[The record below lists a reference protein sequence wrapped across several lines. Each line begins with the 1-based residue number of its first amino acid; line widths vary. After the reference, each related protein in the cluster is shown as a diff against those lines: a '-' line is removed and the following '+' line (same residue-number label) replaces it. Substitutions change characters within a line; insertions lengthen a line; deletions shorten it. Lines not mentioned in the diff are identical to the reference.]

1 MEEGAMQCHRVS
13 QFCDKRQQ
21 SPIITR
27 QCYLEPRSEKR
38 QPRIE
43 LRQSRFELRQPRFEL
58 RQPRS
63 GQDYFVV
70 VSISSGGDSMTAVAS
85 VSVDSNLGML
95 SISSESLS
103 TN

>member
-1 MEEGAMQCHRVS
+1 MICNFEINVS
-13 QFCDKRQQ
+13 I
-21 SPIITR
+21 PIITS

-38 QPRIE
+38 QSRIE
-43 LRQSRFELRQPRFEL
+43 LRQPRFELRQPRFELRQPRFEL